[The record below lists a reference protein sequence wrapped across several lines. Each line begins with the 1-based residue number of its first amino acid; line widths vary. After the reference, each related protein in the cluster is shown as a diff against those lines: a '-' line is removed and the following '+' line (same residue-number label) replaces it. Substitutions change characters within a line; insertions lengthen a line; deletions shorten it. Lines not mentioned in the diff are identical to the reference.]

1 MVPER
6 ARERDFPKKTR
17 SLSRSGAICPLPPAL
32 FLEIGKFPFRLVSG
46 RPGPPWSVQ
55 NLPRGNYGKTEK
67 KSKTCVFQGFR
78 ENRRKS
84 TIFVRELTKNS
95 RKPRTIWKVLESLG
109 ERRKKHEKP
118 AKPGKPGKTPD
129 KSGKKPRKA
138 SKKPGNPG
146 KILTAGKQ
154 EAEDRDAST
163 DSIYTNSRSTAPGG
177 CYW

>member
-6 ARERDFPKKTR
+6 ARERDFPKKPC

-67 KSKTCVFQGFR
+67 KSKTYVFQGFR

-84 TIFVRELTKNS
+84 TIFRRQNP